1 MEFFYALIMT
11 MILYG
16 LATTTV
22 YEDYASIQE
31 SLADDSMSYIEGG
44 EILGTGGDGSTV
56 GKNFHIACH
65 NDRPW
70 VLAKTNLTY
79 VEFTKRTPN
88 MTFPINRVEMR
99 RLLVDY
105 VSDKIRYSDY
115 STEKLLLFRDY
126 QRNYFA
132 HKGVKDFII
141 LSGKREFGKVD
152 VAKMF
157 RTNSLLNYMNDLYL
171 NAMD

>member
-1 MEFFYALIMT
+1 
-11 MILYG
+11 
-16 LATTTV
+16 
-22 YEDYASIQE
+22 
-31 SLADDSMSYIEGG
+31 
-44 EILGTGGDGSTV
+44 
-56 GKNFHIACH
+56 
-65 NDRPW
+65 
-70 VLAKTNLTY
+70 
-79 VEFTKRTPN
+79 

-152 VAKMF
+152 IAKMF